1 MDFNKLIQSIETKE
15 FKPVYFLHGEE
26 PYFIDAITNAI
37 IKNALNDAER
47 DFNQAIVY
55 GKDSDVISVIS
66 QAKEYPMM
74 AERRLVV
81 VREAQDL
88 KNIEELAS
96 YMEAPNDSTIFVI
109 NYKYKK
115 FDSRKKVFK
124 AAKKTGVVY
133 LSDKIKEYNL
143 SGWINSYVKERGYNI
158 TPKASELLVEFLG
171 DNISKIINEFNK
183 LEILVEKGTTI
194 NEVHI
199 EENIGISKDYNV
211 FELVNA
217 IAIRDVNKANII
229 VNYFDHNPKAG
240 SIIMV
245 IANIFKLHSQ
255 MMKVHFLDNKSKE
268 NVASSLKLHP
278 FVAQKMLNSIKIY
291 KPKKIASNIAT
302 LHEYDLKSKGV
313 DNPSST
319 PGQLMKELIYKLLH

>member
-1 MDFNKLIQSIETKE
+1 MD
-15 FKPVYFLHGEE
+15 
-26 PYFIDAITNAI
+26 IT
-37 IKNALNDAER
+37 L
-47 DFNQAIVY
+47 
-55 GKDSDVISVIS
+55 
-66 QAKEYPMM
+66 
-74 AERRLVV
+74 RL
-81 VREAQDL
+81 
-88 KNIEELAS
+88 
-96 YMEAPNDSTIFVI
+96 
-109 NYKYKK
+109 
-115 FDSRKKVFK
+115 
-124 AAKKTGVVY
+124 
-133 LSDKIKEYNL
+133 
-143 SGWINSYVKERGYNI
+143 
-158 TPKASELLVEFLG
+158 ASELLVEFLG
-171 DNISKIINEFNK
+171 DNLSKVINEFNK

-217 IAIRDVNKANII
+217 IAIRDVTKANVI

-268 NVASSLKLHP
+268 NVATSLKLHP

>member
-1 MDFNKLIQSIETKE
+1 
-15 FKPVYFLHGEE
+15 
-26 PYFIDAITNAI
+26 
-37 IKNALNDAER
+37 
-47 DFNQAIVY
+47 
-55 GKDSDVISVIS
+55 
-66 QAKEYPMM
+66 
-74 AERRLVV
+74 
-81 VREAQDL
+81 
-88 KNIEELAS
+88 
-96 YMEAPNDSTIFVI
+96 MEDPNENTVFVI
-109 NYKYKK
+109 NYKFKK
-115 FDSRKKVFK
+115 FDSRKKIFK
-124 AAKKTGVVY
+124 AAKKNGVVFQ
-133 LSDKIKEYNL
+133 SDKIKEYQL

-171 DNISKIINEFNK
+171 DDLSKVINEFNK

-217 IAIRDVNKANII
+217 IAIRDISKANII
-229 VNYFDHNPKAG
+229 VSYFDHNPKAG

-255 MMKVHFLDNKSKE
+255 MMKVHFLGNKTKE
-268 NVASSLKLHP
+268 NIASSLKIHP
-278 FVAQKMLNSIKIY
+278 FVAGKMLNSIKIY
-291 KPKKIASNIAT
+291 NPKKIAANIST

-319 PGQLMKELIYKLLH
+319 PGQLMKELIYKLMH

>member
-1 MDFNKLIQSIETKE
+1 MDFKSIIQSIKAKD
-15 FKPVYFLHGEE
+15 FKPIYFLHGEE
-26 PYFIDAITNAI
+26 PYFIDAISNAI
-37 IKNALNDAER
+37 IENSLDEAER

-55 GKDSDVISVIS
+55 GKDSDVIQVIS

-74 AERRLVV
+74 AQRRLVV

-88 KNIEELAS
+88 KKIEELAS
-96 YMEAPNDSTIFVI
+96 YMEEPNESTVFVI
-109 NYKYKK
+109 NYKFKK
-115 FDSRKKVFK
+115 FDSRKKLFK
-124 AAKKTGVVY
+124 AAKKNGIVY
-133 LSDKIKEYNL
+133 QSDKIKEYNL
-143 SGWINSYVKERGYNI
+143 FGWINSYVKDRGYSI

-171 DNISKIINEFNK
+171 DDLSKVINEFNK

-217 IAIRDVNKANII
+217 IAIRDVTKANVII
-229 VNYFDHNPKAG
+229 NYFDHNPKAG

-255 MMKVHFLDNKSKE
+255 MMKVHFLGNKSKE
-268 NVASSLKLHP
+268 NVAASLKMHP

-291 KPKKIASNIAT
+291 NPKKIAANIST

-319 PGQLMKELIYKLLH
+319 PGQLMKELIYKLMH